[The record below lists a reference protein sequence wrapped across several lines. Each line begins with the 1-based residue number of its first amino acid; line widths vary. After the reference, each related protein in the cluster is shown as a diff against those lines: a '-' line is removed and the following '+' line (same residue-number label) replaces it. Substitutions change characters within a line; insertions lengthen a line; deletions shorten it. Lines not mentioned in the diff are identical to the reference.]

1 MKFDN
6 TKQRLFEVMVK
17 IDDTYKQSINENFDE
32 NNPQHTIG
40 IQKATIDKVREDLNR
55 LLQYLDQNP
64 PTESVKGFIEGIL
77 NNL

>member
-32 NNPQHTIG
+32 NNPQYTIG

>member
-64 PTESVKGFIEGIL
+64 PTESVKGFIKGIL